1 MPVKG
6 SYEVTSLRQ
15 LQRYHHSTLNTFS
28 DGETLVEAI
37 HKRPGIYGP
46 NPIAYL
52 SLLARRPTLT
62 LGDMEEALI
71 NDRSL
76 VRATAFRGSLFLL
89 ASEDYPLYFRA
100 LFDTLSSTGM
110 SRLRSEGFDEEALKR
125 FGEKLKGASFA
136 MQKSDADIIAILFP
150 GKERR
155 PGVDVERTILR
166 KLCDLGVLVRTTTK
180 GWKGNQFNYA
190 LAEQWLPESNL

>member
-100 LFDTLSSTGM
+100 LFDTLRERHGFRQTINHV
-110 SRLRSEGFDEEALKR
+110 RLAVNDR
-125 FGEKLKGASFA
+125 FRDWDTPL
-136 MQKSDADIIAILFP
+136 ADGDQVVFIP
-150 GKERR
+150 PVSG
-155 PGVDVERTILR
+155 G
-166 KLCDLGVLVRTTTK
+166 
-180 GWKGNQFNYA
+180 
-190 LAEQWLPESNL
+190 